1 MATRAPDNLE
11 RLTIALSAFCIAI
24 STAMAVVS

>member
-1 MATRAPDNLE
+1 MTRAPDTLD
-11 RLTIALSAFCIAI
+11 RLTIALSVVCIAI